1 VKKYFIS
8 FGNKNFKNQ
17 LIRLC
22 KTAKETNWFDGVIA
36 DYPNTIEDFIKNHEG
51 FILNNTRGYGYWIWK
66 HYIILRKLLKMDE
79 GNYLFYIDKG

>member
-36 DYPNTIEDFIKNHEG
+36 DDPNTIEDFIKNHEG
-51 FILNNTRGYGYWIWK
+51 FILKSSIVLGSSAITPSNQFVSLAVLQSLIN
-66 HYIILRKLLKMDE
+66 
-79 GNYLFYIDKG
+79 